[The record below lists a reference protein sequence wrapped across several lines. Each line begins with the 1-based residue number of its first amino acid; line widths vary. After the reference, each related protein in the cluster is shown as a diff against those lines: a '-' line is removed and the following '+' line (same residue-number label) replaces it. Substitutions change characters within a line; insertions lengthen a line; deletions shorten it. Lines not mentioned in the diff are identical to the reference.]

1 MQLSTKGRYA
11 VMAMVEL
18 ADHGSAVALPLAMIA
33 DSQNI
38 SIAYLEQLFLKLRRA
53 GLVNATRGPKGGYRL
68 ARPAE
73 KISIA
78 EIMLAA
84 DESVRMN
91 RCAVEGTDWCL
102 GTKRC
107 ATHDLWKALG
117 DHIGD
122 FLDGVTLKDVLARK
136 FSKRKMKIAE
146 ETGVDG
152 DISAGQ

>member
-18 ADHGSAVALPLAMIA
+18 AKHGDAGALPLAMIA
-33 DSQNI
+33 DSQKI

-53 GLVNATRGPKGGYRL
+53 GLVIATRGPKGGYRL
-68 ARPAE
+68 ARTPDE
-73 KISIA
+73 ITIA
-78 EIMLAA
+78 EIMDAA
-84 DESVRMN
+84 DEQVRMN

-107 ATHDLWKALG
+107 MTHDLWRALG

-122 FLDGVTLKDVLARK
+122 FLVGVSLQDVLDQKFAKPAVAAAGATNKDIAAR
-136 FSKRKMKIAE
+136 S
-146 ETGVDG
+146 
-152 DISAGQ
+152 

>member
-18 ADHGSAVALPLAMIA
+18 AKHGDAGALPLAMIA
-33 DSQNI
+33 DSQKI

-53 GLVNATRGPKGGYRL
+53 GLVKATRGPKGGYKL
-68 ARPAE
+68 ARTADE
-73 KISIA
+73 ITIA
-78 EIMLAA
+78 EIMEAT

-91 RCAVEGTDWCL
+91 RCSVEGADWCL

-107 ATHDLWKALG
+107 TTHDLWRALG

-122 FLDGVTLKDVLARK
+122 FLVGVSLQDVLDQKFAKAAIAARNANK
-136 FSKRKMKIAE
+136 TIAAR
-146 ETGVDG
+146 
-152 DISAGQ
+152 S